1 MCSDKMKKFLP
12 TLALISLALLVGG
25 SASALISTSPIEQ
38 PPEVDVFVTIARI
51 GNLLFTFLI
60 VVAAV
65 MLVIAGVLFVTAAGS
80 ETQITRARNML
91 LYALLGIVL
100 AVLARGLVTL
110 LRTYLGGSSIF

>member
-1 MCSDKMKKFLP
+1 MKKFLS
-12 TLALISLALLVGG
+12 TLVLISLALSVGG
-25 SASALISTSPIEQ
+25 LASALISTGSTVEQ
-38 PPEVDVFVTIARI
+38 PPEVDVFVTIQRI

-80 ETQITRARNML
+80 ETQVTRARNML

-110 LRTYLGGSSIF
+110 LRTYLGGSSIL